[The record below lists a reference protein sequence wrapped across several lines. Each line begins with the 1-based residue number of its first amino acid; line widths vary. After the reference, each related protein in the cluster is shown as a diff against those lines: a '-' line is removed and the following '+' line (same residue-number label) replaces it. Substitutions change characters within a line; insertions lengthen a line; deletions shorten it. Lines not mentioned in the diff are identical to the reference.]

1 MQTEEANLKQ
11 ALHQQRQVGRASR
24 VLVRSVVL
32 VCAASMLSL
41 GLWAVVAPRSFA
53 GWISFPPYNEHL
65 IHDAGAF
72 QIGIGVALLLSLLLV
87 DVLTVA
93 LGGFLAGGTL
103 HVFNHAMD
111 GHLGGHS
118 SDP

>member
-1 MQTEEANLKQ
+1 VQTEEANLKQ
-11 ALHQQRQVGRASR
+11 APHQQRQVGRAGR

-41 GLWAVVAPRSFA
+41 GLWAVAAPRSFA

-72 QIGIGVALLLSLLLV
+72 QIGGRRGAAVEPAV
-87 DVLTVA
+87 
-93 LGGFLAGGTL
+93 G
-103 HVFNHAMD
+103 
-111 GHLGGHS
+111 
-118 SDP
+118 